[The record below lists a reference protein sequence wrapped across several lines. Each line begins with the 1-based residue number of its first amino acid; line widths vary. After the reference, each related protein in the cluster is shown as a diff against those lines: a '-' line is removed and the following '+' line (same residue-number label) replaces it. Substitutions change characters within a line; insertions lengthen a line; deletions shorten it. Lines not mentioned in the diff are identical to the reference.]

1 MMSLGGSQW
10 LPRSSSTRS
19 RFLYMP
25 ETQEKTRYKANN
37 PMDKQVKLVVSICNN
52 QQRYISTKER
62 LLELLKDAKSLTNEA
77 RDKLTKHYN
86 SSMKA

>member
-10 LPRSSSTRS
+10 LPRSSSTRI

-37 PMDKQVKLVVSICNN
+37 PMDKQVKLVVPICNN
-52 QQRYISTKER
+52 QQRYIYIYIYISVKEI
-62 LLELLKDAKSLTNEA
+62 LLELLK
-77 RDKLTKHYN
+77 RG
-86 SSMKA
+86 